1 MFSKNN
7 DKTISYVAFA
17 FVYGYNE
24 NEMTVTNA
32 ELNILATGYV
42 TKQSEDSKDDFSVS
56 AGNDSDDDTEVDNY
70 VDYEVLS
77 ESVDKTKPFMQTS
90 SEYDSTGNY
99 VTSET
104 NEQGSTTH
112 YVYDVNG
119 DVTSITDA
127 DENVTSYTYD
137 SSGNLTSVKNGDSE
151 NSYTYSGLGSVSKI
165 THNGFSYSF
174 NHDVFYNLVSTKIG
188 NVAITS
194 NTYDSNG
201 NLAKTTY
208 ANGDYFEYTYDD
220 YGNISLI
227 TGETG
232 KIAEMIYNKQGLVT
246 KAVDYSSGET
256 SYYYYTFDGSLESEY
271 RTSSDGSITYYIV
284 TDSDGNTVEKTF
296 VNGQTKTITTGT
308 DKGAKNMKKIIQPI
322 SILLI
327 ITLLSAIC
335 IIPYAATIVN
345 GGNGNYEFTVM
356 DATNVQKYVVGMID
370 LTDDEK
376 FLYDTNGD
384 NVLTVIDA
392 TNIQKIIVGSQ
403 FDTSEPSSLTETTS
417 VYGTE
422 ASTESSKMTTEN
434 MKFTETT
441 ISDFSSACTEVTTEY
456 TETTAY
462 TETTTECVEET
473 TIVDEPLTEST
484 ESTTEEVTAPST
496 ESTETTTEE
505 VTEPLT
511 EEYTEQITEQP
522 TTEPKPTVPPKSVK
536 FNKNEITLGVGES
549 YTLITTIENG
559 DISQVAFTTSD
570 RKVATVDNNGKIT
583 AVGTGTAT
591 ITANTYNG
599 LKTQCKV
606 TVKKLAN
613 SIKLDKTSITLGTGE
628 QYDFSS
634 YVPSGTAAYFRS
646 YYSDDPNIAF
656 VQKAGGL
663 MTAKKAGT
671 TTVRCK
677 MPNGTEATCNVT
689 VKPLATSLKLNASEI
704 VLYIGQSFDLNSSI
718 PKGTAAYYRLYSSN
732 NSKIATA
739 TRAGGIVKGISVG
752 RTTVTCTLNNGKKAI
767 CDVYVVP
774 KAKKI
779 SNVPLIGQSKL
790 PTGCETCSATML
802 LKHYGY
808 NISETTF
815 ADKYLVKKPFG
826 YSNGSYT
833 GPDPNCAF
841 VGTPYSSNSYGAYAP
856 IMVKCMNKYLSDK
869 SYKAVEISGKSLE
882 YLSGKYVAQG
892 QPIMI
897 WATINML
904 PSFKTTSWRVN
915 YTDENAKYKLG
926 SYYTWI
932 AREHCLVMTGYDNYY
947 YYFNDP
953 WTNARTR
960 YSKSVV
966 NSRYAELGKQAVVMV
981 KK

>member
-1 MFSKNN
+1 
-7 DKTISYVAFA
+7 
-17 FVYGYNE
+17 
-24 NEMTVTNA
+24 
-32 ELNILATGYV
+32 
-42 TKQSEDSKDDFSVS
+42 
-56 AGNDSDDDTEVDNY
+56 
-70 VDYEVLS
+70 
-77 ESVDKTKPFMQTS
+77 
-90 SEYDSTGNY
+90 
-99 VTSET
+99 
-104 NEQGSTTH
+104 
-112 YVYDVNG
+112 
-119 DVTSITDA
+119 
-127 DENVTSYTYD
+127 
-137 SSGNLTSVKNGDSE
+137 
-151 NSYTYSGLGSVSKI
+151 
-165 THNGFSYSF
+165 
-174 NHDVFYNLVSTKIG
+174 
-188 NVAITS
+188 
-194 NTYDSNG
+194 
-201 NLAKTTY
+201 
-208 ANGDYFEYTYDD
+208 
-220 YGNISLI
+220 
-227 TGETG
+227 
-232 KIAEMIYNKQGLVT
+232 
-246 KAVDYSSGET
+246 
-256 SYYYYTFDGSLESEY
+256 
-271 RTSSDGSITYYIV
+271 
-284 TDSDGNTVEKTF
+284 
-296 VNGQTKTITTGT
+296 
-308 DKGAKNMKKIIQPI
+308 MKKIIQPI

-869 SYKAVEISGKSLE
+869 SYKAV
-882 YLSGKYVAQG
+882 
-892 QPIMI
+892 
-897 WATINML
+897 
-904 PSFKTTSWRVN
+904 
-915 YTDENAKYKLG
+915 
-926 SYYTWI
+926 
-932 AREHCLVMTGYDNYY
+932 
-947 YYFNDP
+947 
-953 WTNARTR
+953 
-960 YSKSVV
+960 
-966 NSRYAELGKQAVVMV
+966 
-981 KK
+981 

>member
-1 MFSKNN
+1 
-7 DKTISYVAFA
+7 
-17 FVYGYNE
+17 
-24 NEMTVTNA
+24 
-32 ELNILATGYV
+32 
-42 TKQSEDSKDDFSVS
+42 
-56 AGNDSDDDTEVDNY
+56 
-70 VDYEVLS
+70 
-77 ESVDKTKPFMQTS
+77 
-90 SEYDSTGNY
+90 
-99 VTSET
+99 
-104 NEQGSTTH
+104 
-112 YVYDVNG
+112 
-119 DVTSITDA
+119 
-127 DENVTSYTYD
+127 
-137 SSGNLTSVKNGDSE
+137 
-151 NSYTYSGLGSVSKI
+151 
-165 THNGFSYSF
+165 
-174 NHDVFYNLVSTKIG
+174 
-188 NVAITS
+188 
-194 NTYDSNG
+194 
-201 NLAKTTY
+201 
-208 ANGDYFEYTYDD
+208 
-220 YGNISLI
+220 
-227 TGETG
+227 
-232 KIAEMIYNKQGLVT
+232 
-246 KAVDYSSGET
+246 
-256 SYYYYTFDGSLESEY
+256 
-271 RTSSDGSITYYIV
+271 
-284 TDSDGNTVEKTF
+284 
-296 VNGQTKTITTGT
+296 
-308 DKGAKNMKKIIQPI
+308 MKKIIQPI

-327 ITLLSAIC
+327 ITLLSVIC

-345 GGNGNYEFTVM
+345 GGNYEFTVV
-356 DATNVQKYVVGMID
+356 DATKVQKYVVGMID

-422 ASTESSKMTTEN
+422 ASTESPKMTTEN
-434 MKFTETT
+434 MEFTETT
-441 ISDFSSACTEVTTEY
+441 ISNFSSVCTEVTTE
-456 TETTAY
+456 Y

-473 TIVDEPLTEST
+473 TIVDEP
-484 ESTTEEVTAPST
+484 ST
-496 ESTETTTEE
+496 ESTETT
-505 VTEPLT
+505 T

-536 FNKNEITLGVGES
+536 FNKNGITLGVGES

-613 SIKLDKTSITLGTGE
+613 SIKLDKTSITLGIGE

-646 YYSDDPNIAF
+646 YYSDDPNIAS

-677 MPNGTEATCNVT
+677 MPNGTQATCNVT

-802 LKHYGY
+802 LNFYGY
-808 NISETTF
+808 KISETTF

-856 IMVKCMNKYLSDK
+856 IMAKCMNKYLSDK

-892 QPIMI
+892 QPIMV
-897 WATINML
+897 WATINMS
-904 PSFKTTSWRVN
+904 PSFKTTTWRVN

-932 AREHCLVMTGYDNYY
+932 AGEHCLVMTGYDNYY

>member
-1 MFSKNN
+1 M
-7 DKTISYVAFA
+7 
-17 FVYGYNE
+17 
-24 NEMTVTNA
+24 
-32 ELNILATGYV
+32 
-42 TKQSEDSKDDFSVS
+42 EDWKS
-56 AGNDSDDDTEVDNY
+56 
-70 VDYEVLS
+70 
-77 ESVDKTKPFMQTS
+77 P
-90 SEYDSTGNY
+90 
-99 VTSET
+99 
-104 NEQGSTTH
+104 
-112 YVYDVNG
+112 
-119 DVTSITDA
+119 
-127 DENVTSYTYD
+127 
-137 SSGNLTSVKNGDSE
+137 
-151 NSYTYSGLGSVSKI
+151 
-165 THNGFSYSF
+165 
-174 NHDVFYNLVSTKIG
+174 
-188 NVAITS
+188 
-194 NTYDSNG
+194 
-201 NLAKTTY
+201 
-208 ANGDYFEYTYDD
+208 
-220 YGNISLI
+220 
-227 TGETG
+227 
-232 KIAEMIYNKQGLVT
+232 
-246 KAVDYSSGET
+246 
-256 SYYYYTFDGSLESEY
+256 
-271 RTSSDGSITYYIV
+271 
-284 TDSDGNTVEKTF
+284 
-296 VNGQTKTITTGT
+296 
-308 DKGAKNMKKIIQPI
+308 
-322 SILLI
+322 
-327 ITLLSAIC
+327 
-335 IIPYAATIVN
+335 
-345 GGNGNYEFTVM
+345 
-356 DATNVQKYVVGMID
+356 
-370 LTDDEK
+370 
-376 FLYDTNGD
+376 
-384 NVLTVIDA
+384 
-392 TNIQKIIVGSQ
+392 
-403 FDTSEPSSLTETTS
+403 
-417 VYGTE
+417 
-422 ASTESSKMTTEN
+422 
-434 MKFTETT
+434 
-441 ISDFSSACTEVTTEY
+441 
-456 TETTAY
+456 

>member
-1 MFSKNN
+1 
-7 DKTISYVAFA
+7 
-17 FVYGYNE
+17 
-24 NEMTVTNA
+24 
-32 ELNILATGYV
+32 
-42 TKQSEDSKDDFSVS
+42 
-56 AGNDSDDDTEVDNY
+56 
-70 VDYEVLS
+70 
-77 ESVDKTKPFMQTS
+77 
-90 SEYDSTGNY
+90 
-99 VTSET
+99 
-104 NEQGSTTH
+104 
-112 YVYDVNG
+112 
-119 DVTSITDA
+119 
-127 DENVTSYTYD
+127 
-137 SSGNLTSVKNGDSE
+137 
-151 NSYTYSGLGSVSKI
+151 
-165 THNGFSYSF
+165 
-174 NHDVFYNLVSTKIG
+174 
-188 NVAITS
+188 
-194 NTYDSNG
+194 
-201 NLAKTTY
+201 
-208 ANGDYFEYTYDD
+208 
-220 YGNISLI
+220 
-227 TGETG
+227 
-232 KIAEMIYNKQGLVT
+232 
-246 KAVDYSSGET
+246 
-256 SYYYYTFDGSLESEY
+256 
-271 RTSSDGSITYYIV
+271 
-284 TDSDGNTVEKTF
+284 
-296 VNGQTKTITTGT
+296 
-308 DKGAKNMKKIIQPI
+308 MKKIIQPI

-335 IIPYAATIVN
+335 TIPYAATIVN
-345 GGNGNYEFTVM
+345 SGNYEFTVV
-356 DATNVQKYVVGMID
+356 DATKVQKYVVGMID

-434 MKFTETT
+434 MEFTETT
-441 ISDFSSACTEVTTEY
+441 ISDFSSACTEVTTE
-456 TETTAY
+456 Y

-505 VTEPLT
+505 VTEPST

-536 FNKNEITLGVGES
+536 FNKNTITLGVGES

-613 SIKLDKTSITLGTGE
+613 SIKLDKTSITLGIGE

-892 QPIMI
+892 QPIMV
-897 WATINML
+897 WATINMS
-904 PSFKTTSWRVN
+904 PSFKTTTWRVN

-926 SYYTWI
+926 SYYTWT
-932 AREHCLVMTGYDNYY
+932 AGEHCLLLTGYDKDY

-953 WTNARTR
+953 WTNTRTR
-960 YSKSVV
+960 YSKSLV
-966 NSRYAELGKQAVVMV
+966 NTRYNELGKQVVVMV

>member
-1 MFSKNN
+1 MTNKFRKILSS
-7 DKTISYVAFA
+7 TIAGSLLICSAI
-17 FVYGYNE
+17 GST
-24 NEMTVTNA
+24 M
-32 ELNILATGYV
+32 
-42 TKQSEDSKDDFSVS
+42 SVS
-56 AGNDSDDDTEVDNY
+56 AATASK
-70 VDYEVLS
+70 YE
-77 ESVDKTKPFMQTS
+77 
-90 SEYDSTGNY
+90 Y
-99 VTSET
+99 
-104 NEQGSTTH
+104 
-112 YVYDVNG
+112 
-119 DVTSITDA
+119 
-127 DENVTSYTYD
+127 
-137 SSGNLTSVKNGDSE
+137 
-151 NSYTYSGLGSVSKI
+151 SVSDATQLQK
-165 THNGFSYSF
+165 Y
-174 NHDVFYNLVSTKIG
+174 LVS
-188 NVAITS
+188 
-194 NTYDSNG
+194 
-201 NLAKTTY
+201 L
-208 ANGDYFEYTYDD
+208 
-220 YGNISLI
+220 
-227 TGETG
+227 
-232 KIAEMIYNKQGLVT
+232 
-246 KAVDYSSGET
+246 
-256 SYYYYTFDGSLESEY
+256 
-271 RTSSDGSITYYIV
+271 
-284 TDSDGNTVEKTF
+284 
-296 VNGQTKTITTGT
+296 
-308 DKGAKNMKKIIQPI
+308 
-322 SILLI
+322 
-327 ITLLSAIC
+327 C
-335 IIPYAATIVN
+335 
-345 GGNGNYEFTVM
+345 
-356 DATNVQKYVVGMID
+356 D
-370 LTDDEK
+370 LTDTQK
-376 FLYDTNGD
+376 VLYDIDKNGE
-384 NVLTVIDA
+384 LTITDA
-392 TNIQKIIVGSQ
+392 TNIQKIVVGL
-403 FDTSEPSSLTETTS
+403 TSDIPSENPTS
-417 VYGTE
+417 
-422 ASTESSKMTTEN
+422 ST
-434 MKFTETT
+434 
-441 ISDFSSACTEVTTEY
+441 V
-456 TETTAY
+456 
-462 TETTTECVEET
+462 
-473 TIVDEPLTEST
+473 
-484 ESTTEEVTAPST
+484 ESTTMTATKPT
-496 ESTETTTEE
+496 QATTTI
-505 VTEPLT
+505 EPT
-511 EEYTEQITEQP
+511 TEQP
-522 TTEPKPTVPPKSVK
+522 TTEPKPTSVPKSVK
-536 FNKNEITLGVGES
+536 LNKNDITFGIGEK
-549 YTLITTIENG
+549 YTLVTTVENG

-613 SIKLDKTSITLGTGE
+613 SIKLDKTSITLGIGE

-634 YVPSGTAAYFRS
+634 YVPSGTAAYYRS

-677 MPNGTEATCNVT
+677 MPNGTQATCNVT

-704 VLYIGQSFDLNSSI
+704 VLYIGQSFDINSSV
-718 PKGTAAYYRLYSSN
+718 PKGTAAYYRLYSSS
-732 NSKIATA
+732 NSKIAVV
-739 TRAGGIVKGISVG
+739 TRGGGIVKGVATG
-752 RTTVTCTLNNGKKAI
+752 KATVTCTLNNGKKAI
-767 CDVYVVP
+767 SNVYIMP
-774 KAKKI
+774 QSKKI

-904 PSFKTTSWRVN
+904 PSFKTTTWRVN

>member
-1 MFSKNN
+1 
-7 DKTISYVAFA
+7 
-17 FVYGYNE
+17 
-24 NEMTVTNA
+24 
-32 ELNILATGYV
+32 
-42 TKQSEDSKDDFSVS
+42 
-56 AGNDSDDDTEVDNY
+56 
-70 VDYEVLS
+70 
-77 ESVDKTKPFMQTS
+77 
-90 SEYDSTGNY
+90 
-99 VTSET
+99 
-104 NEQGSTTH
+104 
-112 YVYDVNG
+112 
-119 DVTSITDA
+119 
-127 DENVTSYTYD
+127 
-137 SSGNLTSVKNGDSE
+137 
-151 NSYTYSGLGSVSKI
+151 
-165 THNGFSYSF
+165 
-174 NHDVFYNLVSTKIG
+174 
-188 NVAITS
+188 
-194 NTYDSNG
+194 
-201 NLAKTTY
+201 
-208 ANGDYFEYTYDD
+208 
-220 YGNISLI
+220 
-227 TGETG
+227 
-232 KIAEMIYNKQGLVT
+232 
-246 KAVDYSSGET
+246 
-256 SYYYYTFDGSLESEY
+256 
-271 RTSSDGSITYYIV
+271 
-284 TDSDGNTVEKTF
+284 
-296 VNGQTKTITTGT
+296 
-308 DKGAKNMKKIIQPI
+308 MKKIIPLI

-327 ITLLSAIC
+327 ITLLSVIC
-335 IIPYAATIVN
+335 TIPYAATIVN
-345 GGNGNYEFTVM
+345 GSNYEFTVM
-356 DATNVQKYVVGMID
+356 DATKVQKYVVGMID

-422 ASTESSKMTTEN
+422 ASTE
-434 MKFTETT
+434 TT
-441 ISDFSSACTEVTTEY
+441 ISNFSSACTEVTTEY
-456 TETTAY
+456 SETTAY
-462 TETTTECVEET
+462 TEATTECVEET
-473 TIVDEPLTEST
+473 TIVDE
-484 ESTTEEVTAPST
+484 PST

-505 VTEPLT
+505 VTEPST

-536 FNKNEITLGVGES
+536 FNKNGITLGVGES

-559 DISQVAFTTSD
+559 DISQVEFTTDNSG
-570 RKVATVDNNGKIT
+570 VITVDDKGKMT
-583 AVGTGTAT
+583 AVGIGVTT
-591 ITANTYNG
+591 ITAKTYNG
-599 LKTQCKV
+599 LTAKCKV

-613 SIKLDKTSITLGTGE
+613 SIKLDKTSIILGVGE

-634 YVPSGTAAYFRS
+634 YVPSGTATYYRS

-677 MPNGTEATCNVT
+677 MPNGTQATCKVT

-704 VLYIGQSFDLNSSI
+704 VLYIGQSFDINSSV

-739 TRAGGIVKGISVG
+739 TRAGGIVKGIGVG
-752 RTTVTCTLNNGKKAI
+752 KTTVTCTLNNGKKAI

-904 PSFKTTSWRVN
+904 PSFKTTTWRVN

>member
-1 MFSKNN
+1 
-7 DKTISYVAFA
+7 
-17 FVYGYNE
+17 
-24 NEMTVTNA
+24 
-32 ELNILATGYV
+32 
-42 TKQSEDSKDDFSVS
+42 
-56 AGNDSDDDTEVDNY
+56 
-70 VDYEVLS
+70 
-77 ESVDKTKPFMQTS
+77 
-90 SEYDSTGNY
+90 
-99 VTSET
+99 
-104 NEQGSTTH
+104 
-112 YVYDVNG
+112 
-119 DVTSITDA
+119 
-127 DENVTSYTYD
+127 
-137 SSGNLTSVKNGDSE
+137 
-151 NSYTYSGLGSVSKI
+151 
-165 THNGFSYSF
+165 
-174 NHDVFYNLVSTKIG
+174 
-188 NVAITS
+188 
-194 NTYDSNG
+194 
-201 NLAKTTY
+201 
-208 ANGDYFEYTYDD
+208 
-220 YGNISLI
+220 
-227 TGETG
+227 
-232 KIAEMIYNKQGLVT
+232 
-246 KAVDYSSGET
+246 
-256 SYYYYTFDGSLESEY
+256 
-271 RTSSDGSITYYIV
+271 
-284 TDSDGNTVEKTF
+284 
-296 VNGQTKTITTGT
+296 
-308 DKGAKNMKKIIQPI
+308 MKKIIQTI

-327 ITLLSAIC
+327 ITLLSVIC
-335 IIPYAATIVN
+335 TIPYAATIVN
-345 GGNGNYEFTVM
+345 GGNYEFSVI
-356 DATNVQKYVVGMID
+356 DATKVQKYVVGMID

-422 ASTESSKMTTEN
+422 ASTE
-434 MKFTETT
+434 TT
-441 ISDFSSACTEVTTEY
+441 ISNFSSACAEVTTEY
-456 TETTAY
+456 SETTAY
-462 TETTTECVEET
+462 TEATTECVEET
-473 TIVDEPLTEST
+473 TIVDE
-484 ESTTEEVTAPST
+484 PST

-505 VTEPLT
+505 VTEPSTKEYT
-511 EEYTEQITEQP
+511 EQITEQITEQP
-522 TTEPKPTVPPKSVK
+522 TTEPKPTSVPKSVK
-536 FNKNEITLGVGES
+536 LNKNNITLGKGEK
-549 YTLITTIENG
+549 YTLVTTVENG
-559 DISQVAFTTSD
+559 DISQVEFTTDNSG
-570 RKVATVDNNGKIT
+570 VITVDDKGKMT
-583 AVGTGTAT
+583 AVGIGVTT
-591 ITANTYNG
+591 ITAKTYNG
-599 LKTQCKV
+599 LTAKCKV

-613 SIKLDKTSITLGTGE
+613 SIKLDKTSITLGVGE

-656 VQKAGGL
+656 IQKAGGL

-677 MPNGTEATCNVT
+677 MPNGTQATCNVT

-704 VLYIGQSFDLNSSI
+704 VLYIGQSFDINSSV
-718 PKGTAAYYRLYSSN
+718 PKGTAAYYRLYSSS
-732 NSKIATA
+732 NSKIAVV
-739 TRAGGIVKGISVG
+739 TRGGGIVKGVATG
-752 RTTVTCTLNNGKKAI
+752 KATVTCTLNNGKKAI
-767 CDVYVVP
+767 SNVYIMP
-774 KAKKI
+774 QSKKI

-904 PSFKTTSWRVN
+904 PSFKTTTWRVN

-926 SYYTWI
+926 SYYTWT
-932 AREHCLVMTGYDNYY
+932 AGEHCLLLTGYDKDY

-953 WTNARTR
+953 WTNARPR
-960 YSKSVV
+960 YSKSLV
-966 NSRYAELGKQAVVMV
+966 NTRYNELGKQAVVMV

>member
-1 MFSKNN
+1 
-7 DKTISYVAFA
+7 
-17 FVYGYNE
+17 
-24 NEMTVTNA
+24 
-32 ELNILATGYV
+32 
-42 TKQSEDSKDDFSVS
+42 
-56 AGNDSDDDTEVDNY
+56 
-70 VDYEVLS
+70 
-77 ESVDKTKPFMQTS
+77 
-90 SEYDSTGNY
+90 
-99 VTSET
+99 
-104 NEQGSTTH
+104 
-112 YVYDVNG
+112 
-119 DVTSITDA
+119 
-127 DENVTSYTYD
+127 
-137 SSGNLTSVKNGDSE
+137 
-151 NSYTYSGLGSVSKI
+151 
-165 THNGFSYSF
+165 
-174 NHDVFYNLVSTKIG
+174 
-188 NVAITS
+188 
-194 NTYDSNG
+194 
-201 NLAKTTY
+201 
-208 ANGDYFEYTYDD
+208 
-220 YGNISLI
+220 
-227 TGETG
+227 
-232 KIAEMIYNKQGLVT
+232 
-246 KAVDYSSGET
+246 
-256 SYYYYTFDGSLESEY
+256 
-271 RTSSDGSITYYIV
+271 
-284 TDSDGNTVEKTF
+284 
-296 VNGQTKTITTGT
+296 
-308 DKGAKNMKKIIQPI
+308 MKKIIQPI

-335 IIPYAATIVN
+335 TIPYAATIVN
-345 GGNGNYEFTVM
+345 SGNYEFTVV
-356 DATNVQKYVVGMID
+356 DATKVQKYVVGMID

-434 MKFTETT
+434 MEFTEIT

-473 TIVDEPLTEST
+473 TIVDEP
-484 ESTTEEVTAPST
+484 ST

-505 VTEPLT
+505 VTEPST

-536 FNKNEITLGVGES
+536 FNKNRITLGVGES

-570 RKVATVDNNGKIT
+570 RKVATVDNNGKIS

-613 SIKLDKTSITLGTGE
+613 SIKLDKTSITLGIGE

-739 TRAGGIVKGISVG
+739 TRAGGIVKGIGVG
-752 RTTVTCTLNNGKKAI
+752 KTTVTCTLNNGKKAI

-779 SNVPLIGQSKL
+779 SNVPLIGQNKL

-904 PSFKTTSWRVN
+904 PSFKTTTWRVN

-960 YSKSVV
+960 YSKSLV
-966 NSRYAELGKQAVVMV
+966 NTRYNELGKQAVVMV

>member
-1 MFSKNN
+1 MGERKNSPS
-7 DKTISYVAFA
+7 DK
-17 FVYGYNE
+17 
-24 NEMTVTNA
+24 
-32 ELNILATGYV
+32 
-42 TKQSEDSKDDFSVS
+42 SVQMS
-56 AGNDSDDDTEVDNY
+56 
-70 VDYEVLS
+70 
-77 ESVDKTKPFMQTS
+77 
-90 SEYDSTGNY
+90 
-99 VTSET
+99 
-104 NEQGSTTH
+104 
-112 YVYDVNG
+112 
-119 DVTSITDA
+119 
-127 DENVTSYTYD
+127 
-137 SSGNLTSVKNGDSE
+137 
-151 NSYTYSGLGSVSKI
+151 
-165 THNGFSYSF
+165 
-174 NHDVFYNLVSTKIG
+174 
-188 NVAITS
+188 
-194 NTYDSNG
+194 YDSNG
-201 NLAKTTY
+201 MRTQKSVDGVKT
-208 ANGDYFEYTYDD
+208 N
-220 YGNISLI
+220 
-227 TGETG
+227 
-232 KIAEMIYNKQGLVT
+232 
-246 KAVDYSSGET
+246 
-256 SYYYYTFDGSLESEY
+256 YYYDSNKNLIALVKGNDTLLF
-271 RTSSDGSITYYIV
+271 YY
-284 TDSDGNTVEKTF
+284 DSDGNTVEKTF

-345 GGNGNYEFTVM
+345 GGNYEFTVV
-356 DATNVQKYVVGMID
+356 DATKVQKYVVGMID

-422 ASTESSKMTTEN
+422 ASTE
-434 MKFTETT
+434 TT
-441 ISDFSSACTEVTTEY
+441 ISNFSSACTEVTTEY
-456 TETTAY
+456 SETTAY
-462 TETTTECVEET
+462 TEATTECVEET
-473 TIVDEPLTEST
+473 TIVDE
-484 ESTTEEVTAPST
+484 PST

-505 VTEPLT
+505 VTELST

-536 FNKNEITLGVGES
+536 FNKNTITLGVGES

-613 SIKLDKTSITLGTGE
+613 SIKLDKTSITLGIGE

-634 YVPSGTAAYFRS
+634 YVPSGTAAYYRS

-677 MPNGTEATCNVT
+677 MPNGTQATCNVT

-704 VLYIGQSFDLNSSI
+704 VLYIGQSFDINSSVQ
-718 PKGTAAYYRLYSSN
+718 KGTAAYYRLYSSS
-732 NSKIATA
+732 NSKIAA
-739 TRAGGIVKGISVG
+739 VTRGGGVVKGVATG
-752 RTTVTCTLNNGKKAI
+752 KATVTCTLNNGKKAI
-767 CDVYVVP
+767 CNVYIMP
-774 KAKKI
+774 QSKKI

-802 LKHYGY
+802 LNFYGY
-808 NISETTF
+808 KISETTF
-815 ADKYLVKKPFG
+815 ADKYLIKKPFG

-892 QPIMI
+892 QTLMV
-897 WATINML
+897 WATINL
-904 PSFKTTSWRVN
+904 SPSFKTTTWRVN

-926 SYYTWI
+926 SYYTWT
-932 AREHCLVMTGYDNYY
+932 AGEHCLLLTGYDKDY

-960 YSKSVV
+960 YSKNLV
-966 NSRYAELGKQAVVMV
+966 NTRYNELGKQAVVMV

>member
-1 MFSKNN
+1 
-7 DKTISYVAFA
+7 
-17 FVYGYNE
+17 
-24 NEMTVTNA
+24 
-32 ELNILATGYV
+32 
-42 TKQSEDSKDDFSVS
+42 
-56 AGNDSDDDTEVDNY
+56 
-70 VDYEVLS
+70 
-77 ESVDKTKPFMQTS
+77 
-90 SEYDSTGNY
+90 
-99 VTSET
+99 
-104 NEQGSTTH
+104 
-112 YVYDVNG
+112 
-119 DVTSITDA
+119 
-127 DENVTSYTYD
+127 
-137 SSGNLTSVKNGDSE
+137 
-151 NSYTYSGLGSVSKI
+151 
-165 THNGFSYSF
+165 
-174 NHDVFYNLVSTKIG
+174 
-188 NVAITS
+188 
-194 NTYDSNG
+194 
-201 NLAKTTY
+201 
-208 ANGDYFEYTYDD
+208 
-220 YGNISLI
+220 
-227 TGETG
+227 
-232 KIAEMIYNKQGLVT
+232 
-246 KAVDYSSGET
+246 
-256 SYYYYTFDGSLESEY
+256 
-271 RTSSDGSITYYIV
+271 
-284 TDSDGNTVEKTF
+284 
-296 VNGQTKTITTGT
+296 
-308 DKGAKNMKKIIQPI
+308 MKKIIQPI

-345 GGNGNYEFTVM
+345 GGNYEFTVM
-356 DATNVQKYVVGMID
+356 DATKVQKYVVGMID

-422 ASTESSKMTTEN
+422 ASTE
-434 MKFTETT
+434 TT
-441 ISDFSSACTEVTTEY
+441 ISNFSSACTEVTTEY
-456 TETTAY
+456 SETTAY
-462 TETTTECVEET
+462 TEATTECVEET
-473 TIVDEPLTEST
+473 TIVDE
-484 ESTTEEVTAPST
+484 PST

-505 VTEPLT
+505 VTEPST

-536 FNKNEITLGVGES
+536 FNKN
-549 YTLITTIENG
+549 TTIENG
-559 DISQVAFTTSD
+559 DISQVEFTTDNSE
-570 RKVATVDNNGKIT
+570 VITVDDKGKMT
-583 AVGTGTAT
+583 AVGIGTAT
-591 ITANTYNG
+591 ISANTYNG

-613 SIKLDKTSITLGTGE
+613 SIKLDKTSITLGIGE

-739 TRAGGIVKGISVG
+739 TRAGGIVKGLGVG
-752 RTTVTCTLNNGKKAI
+752 KTTVTCTLNNGKKAI

-904 PSFKTTSWRVN
+904 PSFKTTTWRVN

-926 SYYTWI
+926 SYYTWT
-932 AREHCLVMTGYDNYY
+932 AGEHCLLLTGYDKDY

-960 YSKSVV
+960 YSKSLV
-966 NSRYAELGKQAVVMV
+966 NTRYNELGKQAVVMV

>member
-1 MFSKNN
+1 
-7 DKTISYVAFA
+7 
-17 FVYGYNE
+17 
-24 NEMTVTNA
+24 
-32 ELNILATGYV
+32 
-42 TKQSEDSKDDFSVS
+42 
-56 AGNDSDDDTEVDNY
+56 
-70 VDYEVLS
+70 
-77 ESVDKTKPFMQTS
+77 
-90 SEYDSTGNY
+90 
-99 VTSET
+99 
-104 NEQGSTTH
+104 
-112 YVYDVNG
+112 
-119 DVTSITDA
+119 
-127 DENVTSYTYD
+127 
-137 SSGNLTSVKNGDSE
+137 
-151 NSYTYSGLGSVSKI
+151 
-165 THNGFSYSF
+165 
-174 NHDVFYNLVSTKIG
+174 
-188 NVAITS
+188 
-194 NTYDSNG
+194 
-201 NLAKTTY
+201 
-208 ANGDYFEYTYDD
+208 
-220 YGNISLI
+220 
-227 TGETG
+227 
-232 KIAEMIYNKQGLVT
+232 
-246 KAVDYSSGET
+246 
-256 SYYYYTFDGSLESEY
+256 
-271 RTSSDGSITYYIV
+271 
-284 TDSDGNTVEKTF
+284 
-296 VNGQTKTITTGT
+296 
-308 DKGAKNMKKIIQPI
+308 MKKIIQPI

-841 VGTPYSSNSYGAYAP
+841 VGTPFRQIIQGCRNQRE
-856 IMVKCMNKYLSDK
+856 K
-869 SYKAVEISGKSLE
+869 S
-882 YLSGKYVAQG
+882 
-892 QPIMI
+892 
-897 WATINML
+897 
-904 PSFKTTSWRVN
+904 
-915 YTDENAKYKLG
+915 
-926 SYYTWI
+926 
-932 AREHCLVMTGYDNYY
+932 
-947 YYFNDP
+947 
-953 WTNARTR
+953 
-960 YSKSVV
+960 
-966 NSRYAELGKQAVVMV
+966 
-981 KK
+981 

>member
-1 MFSKNN
+1 
-7 DKTISYVAFA
+7 
-17 FVYGYNE
+17 
-24 NEMTVTNA
+24 
-32 ELNILATGYV
+32 
-42 TKQSEDSKDDFSVS
+42 
-56 AGNDSDDDTEVDNY
+56 
-70 VDYEVLS
+70 
-77 ESVDKTKPFMQTS
+77 
-90 SEYDSTGNY
+90 
-99 VTSET
+99 
-104 NEQGSTTH
+104 
-112 YVYDVNG
+112 
-119 DVTSITDA
+119 
-127 DENVTSYTYD
+127 
-137 SSGNLTSVKNGDSE
+137 
-151 NSYTYSGLGSVSKI
+151 
-165 THNGFSYSF
+165 
-174 NHDVFYNLVSTKIG
+174 
-188 NVAITS
+188 
-194 NTYDSNG
+194 
-201 NLAKTTY
+201 
-208 ANGDYFEYTYDD
+208 
-220 YGNISLI
+220 
-227 TGETG
+227 
-232 KIAEMIYNKQGLVT
+232 
-246 KAVDYSSGET
+246 
-256 SYYYYTFDGSLESEY
+256 
-271 RTSSDGSITYYIV
+271 
-284 TDSDGNTVEKTF
+284 
-296 VNGQTKTITTGT
+296 
-308 DKGAKNMKKIIQPI
+308 
-322 SILLI
+322 
-327 ITLLSAIC
+327 
-335 IIPYAATIVN
+335 
-345 GGNGNYEFTVM
+345 M
-356 DATNVQKYVVGMID
+356 DATKVQKYVVGMID

-417 VYGTE
+417 AYGTE
-422 ASTESSKMTTEN
+422 ASTESTKMTTEN

-441 ISDFSSACTEVTTEY
+441 ISDFSSACTGVTTEY

-473 TIVDEPLTEST
+473 TIVDEPSTEST
-484 ESTTEEVTAPST
+484 ETTTEEVTEPST

-505 VTEPLT
+505 VTE
-511 EEYTEQITEQP
+511 QP
-522 TTEPKPTVPPKSVK
+522 TTEPKPTVPLKSVK
-536 FNKNEITLGVGES
+536 FNKNGITLGVGES

-570 RKVATVDNNGKIT
+570 RKVATVDNNGKII
-583 AVGTGTAT
+583 AAGTGTAT

-613 SIKLDKTSITLGTGE
+613 SIKLDKTSITLGIGE

-656 VQKAGGL
+656 IQKAGGL

-677 MPNGTEATCNVT
+677 MPNGTQATCNVT

-704 VLYIGQSFDLNSSI
+704 VLYIGQSFDINSSV
-718 PKGTAAYYRLYSSN
+718 PKGTAAYYRLYSSS
-732 NSKIATA
+732 NSKIAA
-739 TRAGGIVKGISVG
+739 VTRGGGVVKGVATG
-752 RTTVTCTLNNGKKAI
+752 KATVTCTLNNGKKAI
-767 CDVYVVP
+767 SNVYIMP
-774 KAKKI
+774 QSKKI

-833 GPDPNCAF
+833 GPDSNCAF

-904 PSFKTTSWRVN
+904 PSFKTTTWRVN

-960 YSKSVV
+960 YSKSLV
-966 NSRYAELGKQAVVMV
+966 NTRYNELGKQAVVMV
-981 KK
+981 KE

>member
-1 MFSKNN
+1 
-7 DKTISYVAFA
+7 
-17 FVYGYNE
+17 
-24 NEMTVTNA
+24 
-32 ELNILATGYV
+32 
-42 TKQSEDSKDDFSVS
+42 
-56 AGNDSDDDTEVDNY
+56 
-70 VDYEVLS
+70 
-77 ESVDKTKPFMQTS
+77 
-90 SEYDSTGNY
+90 
-99 VTSET
+99 
-104 NEQGSTTH
+104 
-112 YVYDVNG
+112 
-119 DVTSITDA
+119 
-127 DENVTSYTYD
+127 
-137 SSGNLTSVKNGDSE
+137 
-151 NSYTYSGLGSVSKI
+151 
-165 THNGFSYSF
+165 
-174 NHDVFYNLVSTKIG
+174 
-188 NVAITS
+188 
-194 NTYDSNG
+194 
-201 NLAKTTY
+201 
-208 ANGDYFEYTYDD
+208 
-220 YGNISLI
+220 
-227 TGETG
+227 
-232 KIAEMIYNKQGLVT
+232 
-246 KAVDYSSGET
+246 
-256 SYYYYTFDGSLESEY
+256 
-271 RTSSDGSITYYIV
+271 
-284 TDSDGNTVEKTF
+284 
-296 VNGQTKTITTGT
+296 
-308 DKGAKNMKKIIQPI
+308 MKKIIQPI

-327 ITLLSAIC
+327 ITLLSVIC

-345 GGNGNYEFTVM
+345 GGNYEFTVM
-356 DATNVQKYVVGMID
+356 DATKVQKYVVGMID

-422 ASTESSKMTTEN
+422 ASTESPKMTTEN
-434 MKFTETT
+434 MEFTETT
-441 ISDFSSACTEVTTEY
+441 ISNFSSVCTEVTTE
-456 TETTAY
+456 Y

-473 TIVDEPLTEST
+473 TIVDEP
-484 ESTTEEVTAPST
+484 ST
-496 ESTETTTEE
+496 ESTETT
-505 VTEPLT
+505 T

-536 FNKNEITLGVGES
+536 FNKNGITLGVGES

-613 SIKLDKTSITLGTGE
+613 SIKLDKTSITLGIGE

-677 MPNGTEATCNVT
+677 MPNGTQATCNVT

-802 LKHYGY
+802 LNFYGY
-808 NISETTF
+808 KISETTF

-856 IMVKCMNKYLSDK
+856 IMAKCMNKYLSDK

-897 WATINML
+897 WATINMS
-904 PSFKTTSWRVN
+904 PSFKTTTWRVN

-932 AREHCLVMTGYDNYY
+932 AGEHCLVMTGYDNYY

>member
-1 MFSKNN
+1 
-7 DKTISYVAFA
+7 
-17 FVYGYNE
+17 
-24 NEMTVTNA
+24 
-32 ELNILATGYV
+32 
-42 TKQSEDSKDDFSVS
+42 
-56 AGNDSDDDTEVDNY
+56 
-70 VDYEVLS
+70 
-77 ESVDKTKPFMQTS
+77 
-90 SEYDSTGNY
+90 
-99 VTSET
+99 
-104 NEQGSTTH
+104 
-112 YVYDVNG
+112 
-119 DVTSITDA
+119 
-127 DENVTSYTYD
+127 
-137 SSGNLTSVKNGDSE
+137 
-151 NSYTYSGLGSVSKI
+151 
-165 THNGFSYSF
+165 
-174 NHDVFYNLVSTKIG
+174 
-188 NVAITS
+188 
-194 NTYDSNG
+194 
-201 NLAKTTY
+201 
-208 ANGDYFEYTYDD
+208 
-220 YGNISLI
+220 
-227 TGETG
+227 
-232 KIAEMIYNKQGLVT
+232 
-246 KAVDYSSGET
+246 
-256 SYYYYTFDGSLESEY
+256 
-271 RTSSDGSITYYIV
+271 
-284 TDSDGNTVEKTF
+284 
-296 VNGQTKTITTGT
+296 
-308 DKGAKNMKKIIQPI
+308 MKKIIQTI

-327 ITLLSAIC
+327 ITLLSVIC
-335 IIPYAATIVN
+335 TIPYAATIVN
-345 GGNGNYEFTVM
+345 GGNYEFSVI
-356 DATNVQKYVVGMID
+356 DATKVQKYVVGMID

-422 ASTESSKMTTEN
+422 ASTE
-434 MKFTETT
+434 TT
-441 ISDFSSACTEVTTEY
+441 ISNFSSACTEVTTEY
-456 TETTAY
+456 SETTAY

-473 TIVDEPLTEST
+473 TIVDEP
-484 ESTTEEVTAPST
+484 ST

-505 VTEPLT
+505 VTEPST
-511 EEYTEQITEQP
+511 EEYTEQITEQITEQP
-522 TTEPKPTVPPKSVK
+522 TTEPKPTSVPKSVK
-536 FNKNEITLGVGES
+536 LNKNNITLGKGEK
-549 YTLITTIENG
+549 YTLVTTVENG
-559 DISQVAFTTSD
+559 DISQVEFTTDNSG
-570 RKVATVDNNGKIT
+570 VITVDDKGKMT
-583 AVGTGTAT
+583 AVGIGVTT
-591 ITANTYNG
+591 ITAKTYNG
-599 LKTQCKV
+599 LTAKCKV

-613 SIKLDKTSITLGTGE
+613 SIKLDKTSITLGVGE

-656 VQKAGGL
+656 IQKAGGL

-677 MPNGTEATCNVT
+677 MPNGTQATCNVT

-704 VLYIGQSFDLNSSI
+704 VLYIGQSFDINSSVQ
-718 PKGTAAYYRLYSSN
+718 KGTAAYYRLYSSS
-732 NSKIATA
+732 NSKIAA
-739 TRAGGIVKGISVG
+739 VTRDGGVVKGVATG
-752 RTTVTCTLNNGKKAI
+752 KATVTCTLNNGKKAI
-767 CDVYVVP
+767 SNVYIMP
-774 KAKKI
+774 QSKKI

-892 QPIMI
+892 QPIMV
-897 WATINML
+897 WATINMS
-904 PSFKTTSWRVN
+904 PSFKTTTWRVN

-960 YSKSVV
+960 YSKSLV
-966 NSRYAELGKQAVVMV
+966 NTRYNELGKQAVVMV

>member
-1 MFSKNN
+1 MSFEWENGRILKKINTS
-7 DKTISYVAFA
+7 DK
-17 FVYGYNE
+17 
-24 NEMTVTNA
+24 
-32 ELNILATGYV
+32 
-42 TKQSEDSKDDFSVS
+42 SVQMS
-56 AGNDSDDDTEVDNY
+56 
-70 VDYEVLS
+70 
-77 ESVDKTKPFMQTS
+77 
-90 SEYDSTGNY
+90 
-99 VTSET
+99 
-104 NEQGSTTH
+104 
-112 YVYDVNG
+112 
-119 DVTSITDA
+119 
-127 DENVTSYTYD
+127 
-137 SSGNLTSVKNGDSE
+137 
-151 NSYTYSGLGSVSKI
+151 
-165 THNGFSYSF
+165 
-174 NHDVFYNLVSTKIG
+174 
-188 NVAITS
+188 
-194 NTYDSNG
+194 YDSNG
-201 NLAKTTY
+201 MRTQKT
-208 ANGDYFEYTYDD
+208 
-220 YGNISLI
+220 
-227 TGETG
+227 
-232 KIAEMIYNKQGLVT
+232 
-246 KAVDYSSGET
+246 VDGVKT
-256 SYYYYTFDGSLESEY
+256 NYYYDSNKNLIALVKGNDTLLFYYD
-271 RTSSDGSITYYIV
+271 SDGSATSFSY
-284 TDSDGNTVEKTF
+284 
-296 VNGQTKTITTGT
+296 NGTMYFYVKNLQGDVIRIIDLAGT

-345 GGNGNYEFTVM
+345 GGNYEFSVM
-356 DATNVQKYVVGMID
+356 DATKVQKYVVGMID

-422 ASTESSKMTTEN
+422 ASTE
-434 MKFTETT
+434 TT
-441 ISDFSSACTEVTTEY
+441 ISNFSSACTEVTTEY
-456 TETTAY
+456 SETTAY
-462 TETTTECVEET
+462 TEATTECVEET
-473 TIVDEPLTEST
+473 TIVDEPT
-484 ESTTEEVTAPST
+484 T

-505 VTEPLT
+505 VTEPST

-522 TTEPKPTVPPKSVK
+522 TTEPKPTVLPKSVK
-536 FNKNEITLGVGES
+536 FNKNAITLGVGES

-559 DISQVAFTTSD
+559 DISQVEFTTDNSE
-570 RKVATVDNNGKIT
+570 VITVDDKGKMT
-583 AVGTGTAT
+583 AVGIGTAT
-591 ITANTYNG
+591 ISANTYNG

-613 SIKLDKTSITLGTGE
+613 SIKLDKTSITLGIGE

-671 TTVRCK
+671 TTMRCK
-677 MPNGTEATCNVT
+677 MPNGTQATCNVT

-704 VLYIGQSFDLNSSI
+704 VLYIGQSFDINSSV
-718 PKGTAAYYRLYSSN
+718 PKGTAAYYRLYSSS
-732 NSKIATA
+732 NSKIAA
-739 TRAGGIVKGISVG
+739 VTRGGGVVKGVATG
-752 RTTVTCTLNNGKKAI
+752 KATVTCTLNNGKKAI
-767 CDVYVVP
+767 CNVYIMP
-774 KAKKI
+774 QSKKI

-802 LKHYGY
+802 LNFYGY
-808 NISETTF
+808 KISETTF

-892 QPIMI
+892 QPIMV
-897 WATINML
+897 WATINMS
-904 PSFKTTSWRVN
+904 PSFKTTTWRVN

-926 SYYTWI
+926 SYYTWT
-932 AREHCLVMTGYDNYY
+932 AGEHCLLLTGYDKDY

-960 YSKSVV
+960 YSKSLV
-966 NSRYAELGKQAVVMV
+966 NTRYNELGKQVVVMV

>member
-1 MFSKNN
+1 MTNKFRKILSS
-7 DKTISYVAFA
+7 TIAGSLLICSAI
-17 FVYGYNE
+17 GST
-24 NEMTVTNA
+24 M
-32 ELNILATGYV
+32 
-42 TKQSEDSKDDFSVS
+42 SVS
-56 AGNDSDDDTEVDNY
+56 AATASK
-70 VDYEVLS
+70 YE
-77 ESVDKTKPFMQTS
+77 
-90 SEYDSTGNY
+90 Y
-99 VTSET
+99 
-104 NEQGSTTH
+104 
-112 YVYDVNG
+112 
-119 DVTSITDA
+119 
-127 DENVTSYTYD
+127 
-137 SSGNLTSVKNGDSE
+137 
-151 NSYTYSGLGSVSKI
+151 SVSDATQLQK
-165 THNGFSYSF
+165 Y
-174 NHDVFYNLVSTKIG
+174 LVS
-188 NVAITS
+188 
-194 NTYDSNG
+194 
-201 NLAKTTY
+201 L
-208 ANGDYFEYTYDD
+208 
-220 YGNISLI
+220 
-227 TGETG
+227 
-232 KIAEMIYNKQGLVT
+232 
-246 KAVDYSSGET
+246 
-256 SYYYYTFDGSLESEY
+256 
-271 RTSSDGSITYYIV
+271 
-284 TDSDGNTVEKTF
+284 
-296 VNGQTKTITTGT
+296 
-308 DKGAKNMKKIIQPI
+308 
-322 SILLI
+322 
-327 ITLLSAIC
+327 C
-335 IIPYAATIVN
+335 
-345 GGNGNYEFTVM
+345 
-356 DATNVQKYVVGMID
+356 D
-370 LTDDEK
+370 LTDTQK
-376 FLYDTNGD
+376 VLYDIDKNGE
-384 NVLTVIDA
+384 LTITDA
-392 TNIQKIIVGSQ
+392 TNIQKIVVGL
-403 FDTSEPSSLTETTS
+403 TSDIPSENPTSSTVESTT
-417 VYGTE
+417 
-422 ASTESSKMTTEN
+422 M
-434 MKFTETT
+434 
-441 ISDFSSACTEVTTEY
+441 
-456 TETTAY
+456 
-462 TETTTECVEET
+462 TTTEPTQATTVSTTNPATVEPT
-473 TIVDEPLTEST
+473 TIEPT
-484 ESTTEEVTAPST
+484 
-496 ESTETTTEE
+496 
-505 VTEPLT
+505 
-511 EEYTEQITEQP
+511 TEQP
-522 TTEPKPTVPPKSVK
+522 TTEPKPTSVPKSVK
-536 FNKNEITLGVGES
+536 LNKNDITFGIGEK
-549 YTLITTIENG
+549 YTLVTTVENG

-599 LKTQCKV
+599 LTAKCKV

-613 SIKLDKTSITLGTGE
+613 SIKLDKTSITLGVGE

-656 VQKAGGL
+656 IQKAGGL

-677 MPNGTEATCNVT
+677 MPNGTQATCNVT

-704 VLYIGQSFDLNSSI
+704 VLYIGQSFDINSSV
-718 PKGTAAYYRLYSSN
+718 PKGTAAYYRLYSSS
-732 NSKIATA
+732 NSKIAA
-739 TRAGGIVKGISVG
+739 VTRGGGVVKGVATG
-752 RTTVTCTLNNGKKAI
+752 KATVTCTLNNGKKAI
-767 CDVYVVP
+767 SNVYIMP
-774 KAKKI
+774 QSKKI

-904 PSFKTTSWRVN
+904 PSFKTTTWRVN

-960 YSKSVV
+960 YSKSLV
-966 NSRYAELGKQAVVMV
+966 NTRYNELGKQAVVMV

>member
-1 MFSKNN
+1 
-7 DKTISYVAFA
+7 
-17 FVYGYNE
+17 
-24 NEMTVTNA
+24 
-32 ELNILATGYV
+32 
-42 TKQSEDSKDDFSVS
+42 
-56 AGNDSDDDTEVDNY
+56 
-70 VDYEVLS
+70 
-77 ESVDKTKPFMQTS
+77 
-90 SEYDSTGNY
+90 
-99 VTSET
+99 
-104 NEQGSTTH
+104 
-112 YVYDVNG
+112 
-119 DVTSITDA
+119 
-127 DENVTSYTYD
+127 
-137 SSGNLTSVKNGDSE
+137 
-151 NSYTYSGLGSVSKI
+151 
-165 THNGFSYSF
+165 
-174 NHDVFYNLVSTKIG
+174 
-188 NVAITS
+188 
-194 NTYDSNG
+194 
-201 NLAKTTY
+201 
-208 ANGDYFEYTYDD
+208 
-220 YGNISLI
+220 
-227 TGETG
+227 
-232 KIAEMIYNKQGLVT
+232 
-246 KAVDYSSGET
+246 
-256 SYYYYTFDGSLESEY
+256 
-271 RTSSDGSITYYIV
+271 
-284 TDSDGNTVEKTF
+284 
-296 VNGQTKTITTGT
+296 
-308 DKGAKNMKKIIQPI
+308 MKKIIQPI

-926 SYYTWI
+926 SYTI
-932 AREHCLVMTGYDNYY
+932 
-947 YYFNDP
+947 
-953 WTNARTR
+953 
-960 YSKSVV
+960 
-966 NSRYAELGKQAVVMV
+966 LGLPESIVL
-981 KK
+981 

>member
-1 MFSKNN
+1 
-7 DKTISYVAFA
+7 
-17 FVYGYNE
+17 
-24 NEMTVTNA
+24 
-32 ELNILATGYV
+32 
-42 TKQSEDSKDDFSVS
+42 
-56 AGNDSDDDTEVDNY
+56 
-70 VDYEVLS
+70 
-77 ESVDKTKPFMQTS
+77 
-90 SEYDSTGNY
+90 
-99 VTSET
+99 
-104 NEQGSTTH
+104 
-112 YVYDVNG
+112 
-119 DVTSITDA
+119 
-127 DENVTSYTYD
+127 
-137 SSGNLTSVKNGDSE
+137 
-151 NSYTYSGLGSVSKI
+151 
-165 THNGFSYSF
+165 
-174 NHDVFYNLVSTKIG
+174 
-188 NVAITS
+188 
-194 NTYDSNG
+194 
-201 NLAKTTY
+201 
-208 ANGDYFEYTYDD
+208 
-220 YGNISLI
+220 
-227 TGETG
+227 
-232 KIAEMIYNKQGLVT
+232 
-246 KAVDYSSGET
+246 
-256 SYYYYTFDGSLESEY
+256 
-271 RTSSDGSITYYIV
+271 
-284 TDSDGNTVEKTF
+284 
-296 VNGQTKTITTGT
+296 
-308 DKGAKNMKKIIQPI
+308 MKKIIQPI

-335 IIPYAATIVN
+335 TIPYAATIVN
-345 GGNGNYEFTVM
+345 SGNYEFTVV
-356 DATNVQKYVVGMID
+356 DATKVQKYVVGMID

-403 FDTSEPSSLTETTS
+403 FYTSEPSSLTETTS

-434 MKFTETT
+434 MEFTETT

-462 TETTTECVEET
+462 TETTTECVEKT

-505 VTEPLT
+505 VTEPST

-536 FNKNEITLGVGES
+536 FNKNGITLGVGES

-599 LKTQCKV
+599 LKAQCKV

-613 SIKLDKTSITLGTGE
+613 SIKLDKTSITLGIGE

-646 YYSDDPNIAF
+646 YYSDDPNIA
-656 VQKAGGL
+656 VVRKAGGL
-663 MTAKKAGT
+663 MTAQKAGT

-704 VLYIGQSFDLNSSI
+704 VLFIGQSFDLNSSI

-808 NISETTF
+808 NISETAF
-815 ADKYLVKKPFG
+815 ADKYLVTKPFG

-833 GPDPNCAF
+833 GPDPNSAF

-856 IMVKCMNKYLSDK
+856 IMAKCMNKYLSNK

-904 PSFKTTSWRVN
+904 PSFKTTTWRVN

-966 NSRYAELGKQAVVMV
+966 NSRYAELGKQAVIMV

>member
-1 MFSKNN
+1 MR
-7 DKTISYVAFA
+7 I
-17 FVYGYNE
+17 
-24 NEMTVTNA
+24 
-32 ELNILATGYV
+32 
-42 TKQSEDSKDDFSVS
+42 
-56 AGNDSDDDTEVDNY
+56 AG
-70 VDYEVLS
+70 
-77 ESVDKTKPFMQTS
+77 
-90 SEYDSTGNY
+90 SEYLKLFSN
-99 VTSET
+99 
-104 NEQGSTTH
+104 
-112 YVYDVNG
+112 
-119 DVTSITDA
+119 
-127 DENVTSYTYD
+127 
-137 SSGNLTSVKNGDSE
+137 
-151 NSYTYSGLGSVSKI
+151 KI
-165 THNGFSYSF
+165 F
-174 NHDVFYNLVSTKIG
+174 L
-188 NVAITS
+188 
-194 NTYDSNG
+194 
-201 NLAKTTY
+201 
-208 ANGDYFEYTYDD
+208 
-220 YGNISLI
+220 
-227 TGETG
+227 
-232 KIAEMIYNKQGLVT
+232 
-246 KAVDYSSGET
+246 
-256 SYYYYTFDGSLESEY
+256 
-271 RTSSDGSITYYIV
+271 
-284 TDSDGNTVEKTF
+284 
-296 VNGQTKTITTGT
+296 
-308 DKGAKNMKKIIQPI
+308 
-322 SILLI
+322 
-327 ITLLSAIC
+327 IC
-335 IIPYAATIVN
+335 IIAFFCADSLFFVMLQSSD
-345 GGNGNYEFTVM
+345 YE
-356 DATNVQKYVVGMID
+356 N
-370 LTDDEK
+370 
-376 FLYDTNGD
+376 
-384 NVLTVIDA
+384 
-392 TNIQKIIVGSQ
+392 
-403 FDTSEPSSLTETTS
+403 
-417 VYGTE
+417 
-422 ASTESSKMTTEN
+422 
-434 MKFTETT
+434 
-441 ISDFSSACTEVTTEY
+441 SA
-456 TETTAY
+456 
-462 TETTTECVEET
+462 
-473 TIVDEPLTEST
+473 I
-484 ESTTEEVTAPST
+484 
-496 ESTETTTEE
+496 
-505 VTEPLT
+505 
-511 EEYTEQITEQP
+511 
-522 TTEPKPTVPPKSVK
+522 
-536 FNKNEITLGVGES
+536 
-549 YTLITTIENG
+549 
-559 DISQVAFTTSD
+559 
-570 RKVATVDNNGKIT
+570 
-583 AVGTGTAT
+583 
-591 ITANTYNG
+591 
-599 LKTQCKV
+599 
-606 TVKKLAN
+606 
-613 SIKLDKTSITLGTGE
+613 
-628 QYDFSS
+628 SS

>member
-1 MFSKNN
+1 MSFEWENGRILKKINTS
-7 DKTISYVAFA
+7 DK
-17 FVYGYNE
+17 
-24 NEMTVTNA
+24 
-32 ELNILATGYV
+32 
-42 TKQSEDSKDDFSVS
+42 SVQMS
-56 AGNDSDDDTEVDNY
+56 
-70 VDYEVLS
+70 
-77 ESVDKTKPFMQTS
+77 
-90 SEYDSTGNY
+90 
-99 VTSET
+99 
-104 NEQGSTTH
+104 
-112 YVYDVNG
+112 
-119 DVTSITDA
+119 
-127 DENVTSYTYD
+127 
-137 SSGNLTSVKNGDSE
+137 
-151 NSYTYSGLGSVSKI
+151 
-165 THNGFSYSF
+165 
-174 NHDVFYNLVSTKIG
+174 
-188 NVAITS
+188 
-194 NTYDSNG
+194 YDSNG
-201 NLAKTTY
+201 MRTQKT
-208 ANGDYFEYTYDD
+208 
-220 YGNISLI
+220 
-227 TGETG
+227 
-232 KIAEMIYNKQGLVT
+232 
-246 KAVDYSSGET
+246 VDGVKT
-256 SYYYYTFDGSLESEY
+256 NYYYDSNKNLIALVKGNDTLLFYYD
-271 RTSSDGSITYYIV
+271 SDGSATSFSY
-284 TDSDGNTVEKTF
+284 
-296 VNGQTKTITTGT
+296 NGTMYFYVKNLQGDVIRIIDLAGT

-345 GGNGNYEFTVM
+345 GGNYEFSVM
-356 DATNVQKYVVGMID
+356 DATKVQKYVVGMID

-422 ASTESSKMTTEN
+422 ASTE
-434 MKFTETT
+434 TT
-441 ISDFSSACTEVTTEY
+441 ISNFSSACTEVTTEY
-456 TETTAY
+456 SETTAY
-462 TETTTECVEET
+462 TEATTECVEET
-473 TIVDEPLTEST
+473 TIVDEPT
-484 ESTTEEVTAPST
+484 T

-505 VTEPLT
+505 VTEPST

-522 TTEPKPTVPPKSVK
+522 TTEPKPTVLPKSVK
-536 FNKNEITLGVGES
+536 FNKNAITLGVGES

-559 DISQVAFTTSD
+559 DISQVEFTTDNSE
-570 RKVATVDNNGKIT
+570 VITVDDKGKMT
-583 AVGTGTAT
+583 AVGIGTAT
-591 ITANTYNG
+591 ISANTYNG

-613 SIKLDKTSITLGTGE
+613 SIKLDKTSITLGIGE

-718 PKGTAAYYRLYSSN
+718 PKGTAAYYRLYSSS
-732 NSKIATA
+732 NSKIAA
-739 TRAGGIVKGISVG
+739 VTRGGGVVKGVATG
-752 RTTVTCTLNNGKKAI
+752 KATVTCILNNGKKAI
-767 CDVYVVP
+767 CNVYIMP
-774 KAKKI
+774 QSKKI

-802 LKHYGY
+802 LNFYGY
-808 NISETTF
+808 KISETTF

-892 QPIMI
+892 QPIMV
-897 WATINML
+897 WATINMS
-904 PSFKTTSWRVN
+904 PSFKTTTWIVN

-926 SYYTWI
+926 SYYTWT
-932 AREHCLVMTGYDNYY
+932 AGEHCLLLTGYDKDY

-960 YSKSVV
+960 YSKSLV
-966 NSRYAELGKQAVVMV
+966 NTRYNELGKQAVVMV